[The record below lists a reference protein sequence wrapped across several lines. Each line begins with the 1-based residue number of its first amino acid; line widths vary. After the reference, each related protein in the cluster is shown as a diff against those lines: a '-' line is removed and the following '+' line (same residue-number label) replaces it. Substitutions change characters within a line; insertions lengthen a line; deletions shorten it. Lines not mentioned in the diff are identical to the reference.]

1 MANDE
6 KRRAPLGSTPSSTD
20 RATANLGVTFAVS
33 DILHQWV
40 SEPWDTF
47 NQWIGQSALGGSGL
61 LLAIVLI
68 VLLRLALTREER
80 RRARLSVVFLLLHL
94 AFLFLLSH
102 AEGDSSASSFY
113 ASLALF
119 FLLACIMEASF
130 LLVVHALVRRLR
142 HSPPKIFL
150 DILLGAFYFGIIVF
164 TLHDAGVQLSSLL
177 TGSALATAILG
188 LSLKD
193 TFGNIFAGL
202 AIQAQRPFEVGD
214 WIQFDDRQDHVGK
227 VLEINWRATKVITLD
242 VVEVIV
248 PNAKLADFP
257 IRNFTKPERWSRRS
271 LYVVCP
277 YNVPPGKVQRIIL
290 AAIADA
296 WGVNRHPAPSVVTH
310 DFTDRG
316 IEYWVRFFTAE
327 FDSRDKVDGGARDRI
342 WYALSR
348 HGIPLPYAQRQVELR
363 QVTEE
368 TLALERLDQVH
379 RLKEELRRVDI
390 FNPLPE
396 DSIDRLALLSKQHF
410 HVANEVILRQ
420 GDEGAELYIV
430 REGSV
435 TVSKERD
442 GQREVEI
449 GRLGPGKFFGEMA
462 LLTGQR
468 RNATVRAAEDCELLV
483 VNKAAMSTVLTESPE
498 LANRIAEI
506 LAHRSANDDLPYPT
520 SNDKDLPTSETSLL
534 SRIKSFFSL

>member
-1 MANDE
+1 M
-6 KRRAPLGSTPSSTD
+6 
-20 RATANLGVTFAVS
+20 S

-40 SEPWDTF
+40 SDPWTAF

-61 LLAIVLI
+61 LVAIVLV
-68 VLLRLALTREER
+68 VLLRVVLTPMER
-80 RRARLSVVFLLLHL
+80 KRARLSAAFLLLHL
-94 AFLFLLSH
+94 LFLFLMTH
-102 AEGDSSASSFY
+102 ARGDSSASSFY

-119 FLLACIMEASF
+119 FLLACIVEASF
-130 LLVVHALVRRLR
+130 LLVVHALVQRLR

-150 DILLGAFYFGIIVF
+150 DILLGAFYFGIVVYV
-164 TLHDAGVQLSSLL
+164 LHDAGVQLSSLL
-177 TGSALATAILG
+177 TGSALVTAILG

-202 AIQAQRPFEVGD
+202 AIHAQHPFEIGD
-214 WIQFDDRQDHVGK
+214 WIQFDDRQDHIGK

-277 YNVPPGKVQRIIL
+277 YDVPPGKVHKIIL
-290 AAIADA
+290 EAIADS
-296 WGVNRHPAPSVVTH
+296 WGVNRHPAPSVVTNA
-310 DFTDRG
+310 FTDRG
-316 IEYWVRFFTAE
+316 IEYWIRFFTAE
-327 FDSRDKVDGGARDRI
+327 FDSRDRVDGGARDRI

-348 HGIPLPYAQRQVELR
+348 YGVSLPYAQRQVELR

-368 TLALERLDQVH
+368 TLALERIAQIHQV
-379 RLKEELRRVDI
+379 KENLRKVDI
-390 FNPLPE
+390 FNALPE
-396 DSIDRLALLSKQHF
+396 QSLDRLAMLAKVHF

-420 GDEGAELYIV
+420 GDEGSELYII
-430 REGSV
+430 RDGIV
-435 TVSKERD
+435 TVSKERG
-442 GQREVEI
+442 GQREMEV
-449 GRLGPGKFFGEMA
+449 GRIGPGKFFGEMA

-468 RNATVRAAEDCELLV
+468 RTATIRAAEDCELLV
-483 VNKAAMSTVLTESPE
+483 VDKPAMSTVLTENPE
-498 LANRIAEI
+498 LAARIAEV
-506 LAHRSANDDLPYPT
+506 LARRTEGPDAQSIGEDDKAST
-520 SNDKDLPTSETSLL
+520 NVETTLL